1 MTESVNERVV
11 MLGNQAI
18 IRGALEAGVQ
28 FVSQY
33 PGTPLSDIGTMCT
46 ELLRS
51 KVLPGFYFQW
61 AANEAASIQA
71 AAGASWSGIRSMVP
85 AKHVGINVLADSLC
99 VIALNGPTSSYGEGG
114 IVIIAGGDPASLGS
128 HCEQNERFYSWMF
141 HLLHMEPSDVKD
153 CLEWIPELYTI
164 SQEFDLV
171 GFFRVTSRVAHTRQ
185 DVIIKNK
192 LPKFEDKKG
201 YFEKNIPKYCSLPPH
216 CVNNHVRLYER
227 MDKFKK
233 SPYSKK
239 FNKIIPGDSKLGI
252 ITAGVPF
259 GYTMEALRI
268 LNIRDTPVLKYGVIN
283 PLDEDQFLKFS
294 ENLDKIIIIEE
305 LEPFIETQI
314 KRIAQENGVS
324 IPIKGHEIVR
334 KWGELS
340 TSDLVQI
347 LGKEINREISTYNKI
362 LDKATKYQQLVPP
375 RPPTFCAG
383 CPERSLLYAI
393 DKAVDKKKTIIA
405 GDIGCYVMSF
415 FPPHELTDWVI
426 CMSGGL
432 GAAVGASIK
441 TNQDIIAFVGDST
454 FYHTG
459 LPILISAVYNGANV
473 TLIIFDNS
481 WTAMTGGHEN
491 PNTPPKLRAANLLEN
506 PIQFDL
512 KAILKACGVK
522 YVRVIDPYKPKSA
535 IHTIMDAMKH
545 KGIKAIISRR
555 ECGLRYGRRL
565 RAEKYRWLSQNKPF
579 SQIIYQVIP
588 ERCELCKE
596 CTQILCCTALSIEE
610 KDGIKCVQI
619 DEARCNRCGVCFQI
633 CPNSAIRMTVIN
645 PQDPEVRV

>member
-1 MTESVNERVV
+1 
-11 MLGNQAI
+11 MLGNEAI
-18 IRGALEAGVQ
+18 MRGALEAGVQ

-46 ELLRS
+46 ELIQSRS
-51 KVLPGFYFQW
+51 LPGFYFQW
-61 AANEAASIQA
+61 AANEAASLQA

-99 VIALNGPTSSYGEGG
+99 VIALNGPTSAYGEGG
-114 IVIIAGGDPASLGS
+114 LVIIAGGDPASLGS
-128 HCEQNERFYSWMF
+128 HSEQNERFYSWMF
-141 HLLHMEPSDVKD
+141 HLLHVEPSDPQD

-164 SQEFDLV
+164 SQKFDLI

-185 DVIIKNK
+185 NVIIKNR

-201 YFEKNIPKYCSLPPH
+201 FFEKNIPKYCSLPPH
-216 CVNNHVRLYER
+216 CVNNHARLYER
-227 MDKFKK
+227 MEMFKK
-233 SPYSKK
+233 SQYHGK

-252 ITAGVPF
+252 ITSGVPF
-259 GYTMEALRI
+259 GYIMEALRI
-268 LNIRDTPVLKYGVIN
+268 LEMRDVPVLKYGVIN
-283 PLDEDQFLKFS
+283 PINEHQFLQFSEKLDE
-294 ENLDKIIIIEE
+294 IIVVEE
-305 LEPFIETQI
+305 LEPFIETEI
-314 KRIAQENGVS
+314 KRIAQENGIT
-324 IPIKGHEIVR
+324 IPIKGREIVR

-347 LGKEINREISTYNKI
+347 IGKEVGKVNLTYKKI
-362 LDKATKYQQLVPP
+362 LEKFNKYQHLIPP

-393 DKAVDKKKTIIA
+393 SKAVDKKKTIIA

-441 TNQDIIAFVGDST
+441 TDQDIIAFVGDST

-491 PNTPPKLRAANLLEN
+491 PNTPPELRAANLLED
-506 PIQFDL
+506 PITFNL
-512 KAILKACGVK
+512 KDILKAMGVK
-522 YVRVIDPYKPKSA
+522 YVRVVDPYKPKSA
-535 IHTIMDAMKH
+535 MHVIAQAMKQ
-545 KGIKAIISRR
+545 KGLKAIISRR
-555 ECGLRYGRRL
+555 ECGLKHGRRL
-565 RAEKYRWLSQNKPF
+565 RDEKYRLMSKNVPF
-579 SQIIYQVIP
+579 SREFYQVIP
-588 ERCELCKE
+588 ERCQLCKE
-596 CTQILCCTALSIEE
+596 CTQILCCTALSIVK
-610 KDGIKCVQI
+610 KDDVECVEI

-633 CPNSAIRMTVIN
+633 CPNSAIRRTVIN